1 MASDMSGVASQIN
14 ALFNQVGQRISEAKE
29 SADLISKVNEEN
41 LKRQQENEQI
51 LKENGNLIQKNMQEG
66 QILQNFC
73 NELGSNLFR

>member
-51 LKENGNLIQKNMQEG
+51 LKENANLIQKNMQEG
-66 QILQNFC
+66 QKLQDFC

>member
-51 LKENGNLIQKNMQEG
+51 LKGNANLIQKNMQEA
-66 QILQNFC
+66 QQLQNFC

>member
-51 LKENGNLIQKNMQEG
+51 LKENGNLIQKNMQEA
-66 QILQNFC
+66 QKLQNFC